1 MLSKPRYW
9 TEGLFKSNLLYLKE
23 LLLFLLYTNGQVN
36 MKKNLVSFAV
46 LYLGVNP
53 WSTCT
58 TFTNTNDMGENHKKP
73 LETTIYHF

>member
-46 LYLGVNP
+46 MYLGVHP

-58 TFTNTNDMGENHKKP
+58 TFSNTNDRGKNHKKP